1 ALSLRPSEDGFMVKT
16 TWRLRMTCPVNHLY
30 SSSLESS
37 MSPSRWDP
45 SLHWVIRVLYSSPS
59 KRPGTSPL
67 ASSVFMRSRN
77 DESSTLPSSS
87 TKQIFS
93 PCAHRQMRTLQPDRL
108 RTERRSS
115 SKSAALYLL
124 WTLIWK
130 TLRPFIQATKRES
143 VVLPAPLTPINS
155 R

>member
-93 PCAHRQMRTLQPDRL
+93 PCAPRT
-108 RTERRSS
+108 TERRSS

-143 VVLPAPLTPINS
+143 VVLPAPLTPISS